1 MEFFSDEISD
11 DERYRLI
18 LDPRLHRPPVKS
30 NREFLKDLAEF
41 RLFRDEMVEV
51 HDKLI
56 YSSKVLF
63 YDEGTT
69 VDELRKILRSNRVR
83 YDIIDQLIEFLIS
96 RSKFVVMVKDLDG
109 IHRLYL
115 RPKVEKEAMGTV
127 EWIPQTNYL

>member
-1 MEFFSDEISD
+1 
-11 DERYRLI
+11 
-18 LDPRLHRPPVKS
+18 VKS

-83 YDIIDQLIEFLIS
+83 YDI